1 MLNRVFGTIENMP
14 YTNQDQKDLVKG
26 LVDLSVHRLRNMNK
40 ASVSQDALRTDYF
53 SGLEDGFEYSKMSEI
68 FNKKMVEYCAAQS
81 GIDAESIASPLTRT
95 STIFKEKV
103 FQIVSLA
110 LPTVISAVTQYA
122 FGQFADVR
130 NVGWGDTA
138 HFTLKSRE
146 VFTVNTSNKSGRR
159 GGIQRTYETDLTI
172 IPTVRE
178 MTVALD
184 WYLFVTGRMDMGDWM
199 VRIALGF
206 STDINYRVYKQLDDA
221 YGSLNAA
228 FKAGSFTDAN
238 WVSMAEKISA
248 ANGGLPVTAFGMLSA
263 LGYVIP
269 SNDYLKM
276 QLGTTLAETGYLGR
290 YKGVN
295 LVQIPAVLKPGTV
308 DNAGAFT
315 FLTDNT
321 RIYFFSLDTD
331 KPVKIVFEGTPLSIN
346 ESAESRADK
355 QMLMS
360 ISQCYEAKIVTAS
373 VFGIM
378 DVA

>member
-1 MLNRVFGTIENMP
+1 MLNKVFGAIENMT
-14 YTNQDQKDLVKG
+14 YESQDQHDLVKG
-26 LVDLSVHRLRNMNK
+26 LVDVTMHRLNTMHK
-40 ASVSQDALRTDYF
+40 ASGDISRNEYF
-53 SGLEDGFEYSKMSEI
+53 SGLDESFEYSKMNTLVNSKI
-68 FNKKMVEYCAAQS
+68 VEYCAAKADMS
-81 GIDAESIASPLTRT
+81 IESTKGPLARN
-95 STIFKEKV
+95 STMFKEK
-103 FQIVSLA
+103 FFAIVSLA

-122 FGQFADVR
+122 FAQFADVR

-146 VFTVNTSNKSGRR
+146 IFTVNTTNKSGRR
-159 GGIQRTYETDLTI
+159 GGIQRTYESDLTI
-172 IPTVRE
+172 VPTSRE
-178 MTVALD
+178 MTVDLD
-184 WYLFVTGRMDMGDWM
+184 WYLFITGRMDMGDWM

-206 STDINYRVYKQLDDA
+206 STDINHRIYKQIDDA

-228 FKAGSFTDAN
+228 FKAGSFTDTN
-238 WVSMAEKISA
+238 WLTMTEKISA
-248 ANGGLPVTAFGMLSA
+248 ANGGLPVTVFGMLSA

-276 QLGTTLAETGYLGR
+276 QLGSTIAETGYLGR
-290 YKGVN
+290 YKGTN
-295 LVQIPAVLKPGTV
+295 LVQIPATLKPGTV
-308 DNAGAFT
+308 DDAGAFT

-321 RIYFFSLDTD
+321 RLYFFSLDAE

-355 QMLMS
+355 TMLMS
-360 ISQCYEAKIVTAS
+360 IAQCYEAKIATAS

>member
-1 MLNRVFGTIENMP
+1 MMLNKVFGAIESVP
-14 YTNQDQKDLVKG
+14 YENQDQHDLVRG
-26 LVDLSVHRLRNMNK
+26 LVDVSIHRLRNINK
-40 ASVSQDALRTDYF
+40 AAQDIARNEYF
-53 SGLEDGFEYSKMSEI
+53 SGLDESFEYDKMNALLNSKI
-68 FNKKMVEYCAAQS
+68 VEYCAASS
-81 GIDAESIASPLTRT
+81 GMSLEATKGPMARN
-95 STIFKEKV
+95 STIFKEKL

-122 FGQFADVR
+122 FAQFADVR

-138 HFTLKSRE
+138 HFSIKSRE
-146 VFTVNTSNKSGRR
+146 ISTVNTTNKAARR
-159 GGIQRTYETDLTI
+159 GGIQRTYQSDMTI
-172 IPTVRE
+172 VPTSRE

-184 WYLFVTGRMDMGDWM
+184 WYLFITGRMDMGDWM

-206 STDINYRVYKQLDDA
+206 STDINYRIYKQIDDA

-228 FKAGSFTDAN
+228 FKAGSFTDVN
-238 WVSMAEKISA
+238 WLTMTEKISA

-276 QLGTTLAETGYLGR
+276 QLGSTIAEVGYLGR
-290 YKGVN
+290 YKGTN
-295 LVQIPAVLKPGTV
+295 LVQIPATLKPGTV
-308 DNAGAFT
+308 DDAGAFT
-315 FLTDNT
+315 FLTDAT
-321 RIYFFSLDTD
+321 RIYFFSLDAE

-360 ISQCYEAKIVTAS
+360 IAQCYEAKIATAS